1 MYNIPATHRVL
12 PMLGD
17 GSTPSTPMAGP
28 PRAMRRRHHLAQQPW
43 ESMAVQSLA
52 NKLSSPPGQSSEDPV
67 TALVLKSPQGTLLR
81 AVGAKA
87 DHEVAGRILAD
98 IEQGGSSGS
107 APQHDSRTKSLAKV
121 GGGLLSRQQVAF
133 GAVYEHRDS
142 CGKPRLV
149 GSTNVLP
156 ERQFQIDWQEHSQV
170 RSLAS
175 DSPGGGSGHLVWA
188 GIGSGVVGEQE
199 MGRVREAIVHA
210 RSERLQL
217 QKLSSEKPYSRHF

>member
-1 MYNIPATHRVL
+1 MYNIPASHRVL
-12 PMLGD
+12 PMVGD
-17 GSTPSTPMAGP
+17 GSTPTTPAAAP
-28 PRAMRRRHHLAQQPW
+28 QRALRRRQHLVQQPW

-52 NKLSSPPGQSSEDPV
+52 SKLSTPGQTNEDPV

-81 AVGAKA
+81 AVGGKA
-87 DHEVAGRILAD
+87 DHEVAGKVLAD
-98 IEQGGSSGS
+98 IQRSSSSS
-107 APQHDSRTKSLAKV
+107 AAPPDSKSNSLAKV
-121 GGGLLSRQQVAF
+121 GSGLLSTQQVAF

-156 ERQFQIDWQEHSQV
+156 ERQFQLDWQEHSQV

-188 GIGSGVVGEQE
+188 GIGSGVVGEHE